1 MGYSVCHP
9 HCVTKSSIFFCVVN
23 RVLRLETRAS
33 VAVRDINLAKIVFQN
48 IFTYLVMLRHF
59 RSSRIRKTVSTK
71 CRLHTADRV
80 QYADYVQDAD

>member
-33 VAVRDINLAKIVFQN
+33 VAVRDINVAKIVFVK
-48 IFTYLVMLRHF
+48 TYSLI
-59 RSSRIRKTVSTK
+59 S
-71 CRLHTADRV
+71 
-80 QYADYVQDAD
+80 